1 MNLVHITSLE
11 LPALAPYARLTEAQL
26 RNRLHPEEG
35 LFICE
40 SEKVIRVALAAG
52 MQPVS
57 FLCEAKYIDTQVRA
71 LAEPFPGVPVYT
83 AGREVLAALTGYELS
98 RGVLCAMRRPP
109 ERGVGEVLGG
119 TLLNSSPKLGEG
131 DRPEAGGGVCRRNE
145 AMPGG
150 TLLSQPQAAASS
162 PNLGEQQD
170 GNTSLREQ
178 LDGNTSLREQ
188 QDGNTSFREQLGD
201 NFKSSPKLGEGDRP
215 EAGGGVCRKNEAMP
229 VDTLLSQPQA
239 AASSPNLGE
248 QQDGNTS
255 LREQQDG
262 NTSLREQLDD
272 NFNSS
277 PKLGEGDRPE
287 AGGGVCRKRVAVL
300 DGVVNS
306 ENTGAIFRAAAA
318 LGIDALLLTRTC
330 CDPLNRRAC
339 RVSMGTVFQLPWTWL
354 DHYGQLTDLGF
365 STVALALTDRSVP
378 IDHPSLK
385 QHDRLAIILGT
396 EGDGLSD
403 SVLQR
408 CDHVARIPMQRGV
421 DSLNVAAA
429 AAVAFYELTR

>member
-1 MNLVHITSLE
+1 MNVVRIDSLGE
-11 LPALAPYARLTEAQL
+11 PALTPYARLTEAQL
-26 RNRLHPEEG
+26 RNRLHPGEG

-52 MQPVS
+52 MVPVS
-57 FLCEAKYIDTQVRA
+57 FLCERKYIDTQVSV
-71 LAEPFPGVPVYT
+71 LARDFPDIPVYT
-83 AGREVLAALTGYELS
+83 AERHVLASLTGYELS

-109 ERGVGEVLGG
+109 ERGVGEVLG
-119 TLLNSSPKLGEG
+119 
-131 DRPEAGGGVCRRNE
+131 
-145 AMPGG
+145 
-150 TLLSQPQAAASS
+150 
-162 PNLGEQQD
+162 
-170 GNTSLREQ
+170 
-178 LDGNTSLREQ
+178 
-188 QDGNTSFREQLGD
+188 
-201 NFKSSPKLGEGDRP
+201 
-215 EAGGGVCRKNEAMP
+215 
-229 VDTLLSQPQA
+229 DTLLSQPQA
-239 AASSPNLGE
+239 AASSPSLGE
-248 QQDGNTS
+248 QLDGNTN
-255 LREQQDG
+255 LVEQQDA
-262 NTSLREQLDD
+262 

-354 DHYGQLTDLGF
+354 DHYGQLSELGF

-396 EGDGLSD
+396 EGDGLAD